1 MKKISLILFLIFS
14 ILTQIEASTRADVK
28 IVEASENIR
37 YLSQKI
43 AKEYLYLYY
52 NPKKINLQNKLS
64 ENMKKLE
71 ENIHTIAINTQS
83 DDSKNILTFLSY
95 TNEEIQLLL
104 NQEATKDKSILI
116 LDYSETFIEASNA
129 IQFLHQ
135 YDFSEEEKMLM
146 HFKELQYLLERVT
159 KYYIA
164 SIINLNKISN
174 TKQMQKTIEEIEET
188 LQIIKTYPYP
198 QKIKIEQEKILNSW
212 KIYKKFLTVLNKF
225 PLPSLLSISIK
236 NFKEN
241 IKILEFYHKK
251 NQ

>member
-1 MKKISLILFLIFS
+1 MKALEK
-14 ILTQIEASTRADVK
+14 
-28 IVEASENIR
+28 NI
-37 YLSQKI
+37 YK
-43 AKEYLYLYY
+43 
-52 NPKKINLQNKLS
+52 
-64 ENMKKLE
+64 
-71 ENIHTIAINTQS
+71 IAINTQS
-83 DDSKNILTFLSY
+83 DDSKDILTFLTY
-95 TNEEIQLLL
+95 TNDEIKLLL
-104 NQEATKDKSILI
+104 EQKVTKDKSILI
-116 LDYSETFIEASNA
+116 LDYSETFIEASTA
-129 IQFLHQ
+129 IQSLHQ

-174 TKQMQKTIEEIEET
+174 TKQMQRTIEEIEET

-198 QKIKIEQEKILNSW
+198 EKIKIEQEKILNSW
-212 KIYKKFLTVLNKF
+212 KIYKKFLTVLNKL

>member
-1 MKKISLILFLIFS
+1 MKKILLIIFIIFS
-14 ILTQIEASTRADVK
+14 FLSQVNASTRSDVK

-37 YLSQKI
+37 YLSQKV
-43 AKEYLYLYY
+43 AKEYLFLYY
-52 NPKKINLQNKLS
+52 NPKKINLKNKLS
-64 ENMKKLE
+64 ENMKALE
-71 ENIHTIAINTQS
+71 KNIYKIAINTQS
-83 DDSKNILTFLSY
+83 DDSKDILTFLTY
-95 TNEEIQLLL
+95 TNDEIKLLL
-104 NQEATKDKSILI
+104 EQKVTKDKSILI
-116 LDYSETFIEASNA
+116 LDYSETFIEASTA
-129 IQFLHQ
+129 IQSLHQ

-174 TKQMQKTIEEIEET
+174 TKQMQRTIEEIEET

-198 QKIKIEQEKILNSW
+198 EKIKIEQEKILNSW
-212 KIYKKFLTVLNKF
+212 KIYKKFLTVLNKL